1 MHSDS
6 CLSVTAEEGAE
17 YKEETTIPGGMK
29 SNKGFSKGLMLKA
42 SLKTC
47 ARQIGRESIPGREHC
62 VGKGLAR

>member
-1 MHSDS
+1 M
-6 CLSVTAEEGAE
+6 LLLRRELNT
-17 YKEETTIPGGMK
+17 KKKLPFLGGMK